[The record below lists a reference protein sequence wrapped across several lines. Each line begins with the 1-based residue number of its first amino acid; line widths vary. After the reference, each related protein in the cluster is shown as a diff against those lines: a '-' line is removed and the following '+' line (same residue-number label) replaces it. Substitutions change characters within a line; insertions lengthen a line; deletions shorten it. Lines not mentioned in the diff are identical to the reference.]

1 MGSKNDG
8 LKADKDKIKMKR
20 RTLRF
25 EGKTC
30 VLAGIMTRKKVP
42 LTWMNIM

>member
-8 LKADKDKIKMKR
+8 LKSDKDIIKLKGR
-20 RTLRF
+20 SLRF

-30 VLAGIMTRKKVP
+30 VFAGIKTRKEVP
-42 LTWMNIM
+42 LTWMNMM